1 MTTTTTI
8 NPHEP
13 TLQRTDFVGWQRETL
28 EQLTLQLMT
37 ENTRLRAD
45 LRMLLDAHR
54 AALVSVN
61 GQLDTVMPGVPV
73 HQQNKL
79 SEVNL

>member
-1 MTTTTTI
+1 MTTTMT
-8 NPHEP
+8 PPMAPPEP

-37 ENTRLRAD
+37 ENARLRAD

-54 AALVSVN
+54 AAVVLRQGCWPMEVS
-61 GQLDTVMPGVPV
+61 P
-73 HQQNKL
+73 
-79 SEVNL
+79 